1 LSSIIF
7 SQPREAKSTMGGWR
21 QTFYTFL
28 LRRVL
33 GPYLSQESLQQLY
46 SSIDVSLQEGRF
58 SLTDVELNAA
68 YLTSKQNILS
78 IHYVR
83 IKKLHIR
90 LTLREKDETPSSS
103 VTWRAMNLGR
113 DGAGISLEAHLEFDG
128 VELHVGPPIASTS
141 QQEFADMRR
150 QDAAK
155 QQSSS
160 SSTAASRAVGSYVD
174 AALASLRLSLDVKNF
189 KVRILASDDKWIELD
204 LAFARYHDRHSHDTA
219 MHKAIDFSGILVQT
233 YAANRKELISK
244 LEGGGQVTLRAN
256 NVGVG
261 ERLQQDISVSLY
273 QRISLSVGEHS
284 LRCILGV
291 LNAFSGKS
299 KCDEPSRG
307 PSLAASQYYE
317 LPSHLGLYQCSE
329 GFEHDEQDVQTIK
342 GIMEQYAEARHLAER
357 NEVRGG
363 ILVPDDDTMS
373 FDAFFDA
380 NDLSFS
386 TYQSTLERSLIFKAS
401 AATDTDDYVHTQIK
415 FHLGECRLKVSFSKP
430 AHNLPT
436 EYLLISFADCNASA
450 TISKRSSEHSFSVGR
465 LSAET
470 SQLSADGLP
479 EIERFCTFAQD
490 DDSNSIVSTSSCL
503 EVHLSIQ
510 GEAKKSID
518 VRLRA
523 LTVFYNHKTL
533 ENFSSLQKSVF
544 QDYPGPEPQHF
555 APETPSL
562 TTHFSVWVDAVT
574 VLVPVIGV
582 PDSTL
587 HKLFQRCGYKVEDE
601 LPRNSAFLGLTL
613 DDAAFATLNGALDD
627 IADGV
632 MGEKCSCHRALVFV
646 AAPVAQ
652 GSTVIQR
659 VDVVAL
665 AGQIPLSVKHS
676 KRSLLRSS
684 PSIGESIFP
693 KVPTMSSFKA
703 REDDDDTHGTDR
715 SEIMNALRSAD
726 PQPSLLRIAR
736 DCHET
741 MEFQIPDLTLDLT
754 IAEVHALADVVG
766 GVKVGS
772 SGDESLGLTGA
783 ADRRQNSAKSVAV
796 SVGIG
801 QVTLCAHCER
811 DSFSFK
817 VIGRDWKLFTAI
829 QGQNVSCVRAMTHEI
844 DLYATQHLIHRP
856 SSNTI
861 YGAITVNDRC
871 DGIRRR
877 TVRNP
882 LTQSIPIM
890 YRSQLFPPLSPK
902 SPAILLD
909 LINGSDDECSEWTIH
924 FSIYNMTHRAAVNSS
939 WCTYAQDFFQSS
951 HQRDSI
957 SVAKTDGKSGGTRS
971 ALTRVFVTLT
981 DCNVDYTSCKEFRQ
995 ASRTIIRVSDVR
1007 LSSNIVSPPQ
1017 PLQAFSLSVGD
1028 ATLLIGNKRHPY
1040 NSENACFSRSVT
1052 ILGPDDLDV
1061 VNELV
1066 PAPDLQ
1072 QMNLVTVL
1080 TLDSF
1085 VAGVTL
1091 RNADKE
1097 PPLNKVNEP
1106 KVALNLTF
1114 GYLCLYGCKD
1124 SFECLM
1130 ETVGDLNL
1138 KVTGL
1143 TKDDVENMRQSDM
1156 IRSISGDEGS
1166 GESDASGDQRFFDT
1180 IPSDSTY
1187 APVALTE
1194 VLPMVQGDYT
1204 SINFEGKPAVMS
1216 RDNFELDGYDWT
1228 AIDHKW
1234 SNDELPA
1241 GEEQVA
1247 RWFVDSTSD
1256 DPGRSI
1262 PEVRSSIGSDPI
1274 AGKKK
1279 LQLIHHHIQLKS
1291 SLNPLAEGDMDA
1303 ARHAGTSVAPPI
1315 KVRTIVRDLKARC
1328 RFFDGYDWPQDV
1340 KKRNHPPMRNYAFII
1355 DDTLDCNYDQANEVE
1370 QSRSLDPIQSRQ
1382 ERKKKLLGALLDGED
1397 SGTIGSTF
1405 RDVPLAEDR
1414 GTMLMDK
1421 AEHRRLARRIN
1432 CFFQLSLSGLQVRV
1446 DSFEESYVHR
1456 LASCLDLSIEDLFI
1470 AETISNAQ
1478 PTKMFGEWVNDVEH
1492 PRDSKHGLVM
1502 MRMVT
1507 WNPKQK
1513 VTADNK
1519 IAPQE
1524 SEAVLQFLPLRCRI
1538 YQQSLR
1544 FARAFFTSGEQVPA
1558 KGWASQ
1564 LTEIPPPVF
1573 VSTRVKPCK
1582 LKVDYT
1588 PDRVDV
1594 AALRNGS
1601 VVELINISPLNDM
1614 VILLDAVDMDDKV
1627 GLGEVLT
1634 TLARSWVQDICSTQ
1648 LHKFVTSN
1656 SAFQPISSISN
1667 GAIDMVVLPWD
1678 AVKSG
1683 NSVSK
1688 AVKKGVFR
1696 FAESVV
1702 YEALN
1707 VGTKVTNVAAA
1718 ALSSASSTAAQ
1729 RSALPTLPA
1738 RPAEIPRT
1746 LMETTDH
1753 SLEILAKGFETAN
1766 YKIIIIPYREY
1777 RRSGAAGAVASAVK
1791 GIPVA
1796 VMAPMGAASEAIS
1809 YTLLGARNQ
1818 VRPEIRK
1825 EDEAGQ
1831 RGL

>member
-1 LSSIIF
+1 
-7 SQPREAKSTMGGWR
+7 MGGWR

-68 YLTSKQNILS
+68 YLTSKQNVLS

-83 IKKLHIR
+83 IKKLQIR
-90 LTLREKDETPSSS
+90 LTLREKDETPTSS

-128 VELHVGPPIASTS
+128 VEIHLGPPIVAPSK
-141 QQEFADMRR
+141 QGLADMQG
-150 QDAAK
+150 QDVAK
-155 QQSSS
+155 QQSSY
-160 SSTAASRAVGSYVD
+160 SSTAASRTVGSYVD
-174 AALASLRLSLDVKNF
+174 AALASMRLSLDVKNL
-189 KVRILASDDKWIELD
+189 KVRMLANDEKWIELD

-219 MHKAIDFSGILVQT
+219 MHKAIDFSGIMVQT
-233 YAANRKELISK
+233 CAANRKELISK
-244 LEGGGQVTLRAN
+244 LEGGGQLTLRAN
-256 NVGVG
+256 NVGVEG
-261 ERLQQDISVSLY
+261 KLQQDISVSLY
-273 QRISLSVGEHS
+273 QRISLSVGDQS

-299 KCDEPSRG
+299 GCEAPSQG
-307 PSLAASQYYE
+307 SALAASQYYE
-317 LPSHLGLYQCSE
+317 LPSNFGLYQCSE
-329 GFEHDEQDVQTIK
+329 GSEHDEQDIQTIK

-363 ILVPDDDTMS
+363 ILVQDDDTMS

-386 TYQSTLERSLIFKAS
+386 TYQSTLERSFIFKAS
-401 AATDTDDYVHTQIK
+401 AATDADDYVHTQIK
-415 FHLGECRLKVSFSKP
+415 FHLGECRIKVSFP
-430 AHNLPT
+430 NPTDNLPA

-450 TISKRSSEHSFSVGR
+450 AISNRSSEHTFSVGR
-465 LSAET
+465 LSAEA

-479 EIERFCTFAQD
+479 EIERICCFEQD
-490 DDSNSIVSTSSCL
+490 DDSSSIVSTSSCL

-510 GEAKKSID
+510 GLTKKSVD

-523 LTVFYNHKTL
+523 LTVFYNHRTL
-533 ENFSSLQKSVF
+533 ENVTSLQKMVL
-544 QDYPGPEPQHF
+544 QDYLVPEPPSF
-555 APETPSL
+555 APETPTQTMSL
-562 TTHFSVWVDAVT
+562 SVWVAAVT
-574 VLVPVIGV
+574 ILVPVVGV

-587 HKLFQRCGYKVEDE
+587 HTLFQRCGYRVDDE
-601 LPRNSAFLGLTL
+601 LPRNSVFLGLSL
-613 DDAAFATLNGALDD
+613 DDAAFATLNAAVDD

-632 MGEKCSCHRALVFV
+632 TGEKGTCHRALVFV
-646 AAPVAQ
+646 AAPVAR
-652 GSTVIQR
+652 GSTVIHR
-659 VDVVAL
+659 VDIVAL

-676 KRSLLRSS
+676 KRSQLRSS
-684 PSIGESIFP
+684 PSVGESIFP
-693 KVPTMSSFKA
+693 KVPAMSSFKA
-703 REDDDDTHGTDR
+703 REDDDDTHGSDR
-715 SEIMNALRSAD
+715 AEIMNALRSAD
-726 PQPSLLRIAR
+726 PQPSLMRIAHE
-736 DCHET
+736 CHET
-741 MEFQIPDLTLDLT
+741 MEVQIPDVTLDLT
-754 IAEVHALADVVG
+754 KGEVQALADVIG
-766 GVKVGS
+766 GVKLRS
-772 SGDESLGLTGA
+772 SGDEGRVV
-783 ADRRQNSAKSVAV
+783 ADADDSRQISAKSVAV

-801 QVTLCAHCER
+801 QVTLCAHCDR

-817 VIGRDWKLFTAI
+817 VIGRDWKVFAAK
-829 QGQNVSCVRAMTHEI
+829 QGSKVSCLRAMTHDI
-844 DLYATQHLIHRP
+844 DLYAAQHLIYRP

-861 YGAITVNDRC
+861 HGAITISDRC

-882 LTQSIPIM
+882 LTKSMPIM

-909 LINGSDDECSEWTIH
+909 LINGSDEECSEWTIH
-924 FSIYNMTHRAAVNSS
+924 FSIYNMTHRAAVSS
-939 WCTYAQDFFQSS
+939 PWCTHAQEFFQSG
-951 HQRDSI
+951 HQRDSLP
-957 SVAKTDGKSGGTRS
+957 VDKAGGKPGDSRS

-981 DCNVDYTSCKEFRQ
+981 DCNVDYTSCMEFRQ
-995 ASRTIIRVSDVR
+995 ASRTIVRFSDVR

-1091 RNADKE
+1091 RTADEE
-1097 PPLNKVNEP
+1097 PPRNKGHEP
-1106 KVALNLTF
+1106 KVSLNLTF

-1138 KVTGL
+1138 KFTGL
-1143 TKDDVENMRQSDM
+1143 TKDDVEDMRQNDLL
-1156 IRSISGDEGS
+1156 RNLSGDDGS

-1180 IPSDSTY
+1180 NPSDSKF
-1187 APVALTE
+1187 APAEARPL
-1194 VLPMVQGDYT
+1194 VQDDCAR
-1204 SINFEGKPAVMS
+1204 INVENKPAVKS
-1216 RDNFELDGYDWT
+1216 RDTFELDGYDWT

-1247 RWFVDSTSD
+1247 RWFDDSPAD
-1256 DPGRSI
+1256 DRGRSI
-1262 PEVRSSIGSDPI
+1262 PEVRSTIGSDPM

-1279 LQLIHHHIQLKS
+1279 LHLIPHHIQLRS

-1303 ARHAGTSVAPPI
+1303 ARHAGTNDAPPV
-1315 KVRTIVRDLKARC
+1315 KVRTVVRDLKARC

-1340 KKRNHPPMRNYAFII
+1340 KKRKHPPRRNYAFII
-1355 DDTLDCNYDQANEVE
+1355 DDTLDRNDDQADETE
-1370 QSRSLDPIQSRQ
+1370 QSRSVDPIQSRQ
-1382 ERKKKLLGALLDGED
+1382 DRKKKLLGALLDGED
-1397 SGTIGSTF
+1397 SGAAVSTF
-1405 RDVPLAEDR
+1405 RDVPLAEER

-1421 AEHRRLARRIN
+1421 AEQRRLARRIH
-1432 CFFQLSLSGLQVRV
+1432 CFFQVSLCGLQLRV
-1446 DSFEESYVHR
+1446 DSFEETYVHR

-1492 PRDSKHGLVM
+1492 PRDSKHGLLM

-1507 WNPKQK
+1507 WNPKHK

-1544 FARAFFTSGEQVPA
+1544 FARAFFTTGEELPA
-1558 KGWASQ
+1558 KRWASH

-1588 PDRVDV
+1588 PDKVDV

-1614 VILLDAVDMDDKV
+1614 VILLDAVDMDNKV
-1627 GLGEVLT
+1627 GFGEVFT

-1648 LHKFVTSN
+1648 LHKFLTSN

-1702 YEALN
+1702 YETLN

-1718 ALSSASSTAAQ
+1718 VLSSASLTSAQ
-1729 RSALPTLPA
+1729 RSALPTLPS
-1738 RPAEIPRT
+1738 RPAEIPRS
-1746 LMETTDH
+1746 LLDTTDH
-1753 SLEILAKGFETAN
+1753 SLDILAKGFETAN

-1777 RRSGAAGAVASAVK
+1777 RRHGAAGAVASAVK

-1825 EDEAGQ
+1825 EDEASQ